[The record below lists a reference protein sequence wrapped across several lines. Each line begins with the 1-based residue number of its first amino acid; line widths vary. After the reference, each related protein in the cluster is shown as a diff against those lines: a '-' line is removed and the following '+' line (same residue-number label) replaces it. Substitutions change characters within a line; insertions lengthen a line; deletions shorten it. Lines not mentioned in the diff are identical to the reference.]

1 MCNFTL
7 LLIWKGPRPALLIKG
22 DTLTAVIVQ
31 RSLQVYKP
39 LLVGRCVRVGVS
51 VHPPSPESLVHV
63 SFCMIYLVS
72 SYWTRNNPNLRGYV
86 WCFYLKTVFPDFL
99 DFFGN
104 FTNIGKVIIVKV
116 SRSDF
121 KLQLDFA
128 ATINN
133 NFHYRVDGP
142 AINLDDSDRTRRP

>member
-1 MCNFTL
+1 M
-7 LLIWKGPRPALLIKG
+7 
-22 DTLTAVIVQ
+22 
-31 RSLQVYKP
+31 
-39 LLVGRCVRVGVS
+39 
-51 VHPPSPESLVHV
+51 
-63 SFCMIYLVS
+63 
-72 SYWTRNNPNLRGYV
+72 
-86 WCFYLKTVFPDFL
+86 FPDFL